1 MNYVLLA
8 LPSRDRQKNR
18 HKQNSFFI
26 VISCKIYFSLAHLH
40 KYKTAHLINIGQYAV
55 TARVGSNGKQS
66 SIKILNIGKL
76 SVPQ

>member
-1 MNYVLLA
+1 MSENVG
-8 LPSRDRQKNR
+8 SNVQT
-18 HKQNSFFI
+18 NSLSQ
-26 VISCKIYFSLAHLH
+26 SCKIYFSFTHLH

-55 TARVGSNGKQS
+55 TARVGSHRKQS